1 MKFQRPMRAAALLLA
16 LTLTLSP
23 AAGAISVE
31 QAREILREYY
41 IDEIPE
47 EILALP
53 TIDEIT
59 NALGDPYTYYM
70 TAQQFEDFQKNLGD
84 SDVVGIGVMV
94 ESTADGLKVTSVA
107 PDSPASQAGL
117 KIGDLIVAADGV
129 TVEEAGST
137 EALATLIRGEAG
149 TRVTITVERDGARTE
164 LDMTRAEVVFPTV
177 TGEVVDGHI
186 GWLECTSFG
195 ENSGSYFQT
204 YITEEDE
211 QADRWV
217 VDLRGN
223 PGGEATSVVEAVGHV
238 LGNRTVAYLVD
249 REGSMSS
256 WTPNPFPV
264 ETPGLI
270 EEPLVVL
277 VDANSASASELFAA
291 SMRDYDYA
299 LIIGTRTF
307 GKGIAQSVLGL
318 DDGSVMRVTTHRYY
332 SPNYVT
338 PDRSGVLPDLVVDA
352 DLADEVARLLCGE
365 AAAESPDVL
374 VLELAGQEWYVHKEA
389 ALSADYAP
397 AFAELLS
404 ALAPGTPMT
413 LDGESVDPE
422 TVSADWET
430 EYVSRWMEDVEDSP
444 YAEEINALAAL
455 GAVQG
460 DENGSFLPEEP
471 LTRAEL
477 VSLITQAMGYWC
489 WTNQGRAPFTDVSE
503 ESWDATAVDITYHL
517 GLVQGNENGEFDP
530 DARIDHQQFITILA
544 RMGRRADLKVGWRLD
559 SVTDEELAAPD
570 VQKFASWAR
579 EAAVAADSLGLLA
592 DDLADIDPN
601 APTTREE
608 AAAMVYRLMSYS
620 GILTPAAGA

>member
-1 MKFQRPMRAAALLLA
+1 
-16 LTLTLSP
+16 
-23 AAGAISVE
+23 
-31 QAREILREYY
+31 
-41 IDEIPE
+41 
-47 EILALP
+47 
-53 TIDEIT
+53 
-59 NALGDPYTYYM
+59 
-70 TAQQFEDFQKNLGD
+70 
-84 SDVVGIGVMV
+84 
-94 ESTADGLKVTSVA
+94 
-107 PDSPASQAGL
+107 
-117 KIGDLIVAADGV
+117 
-129 TVEEAGST
+129 
-137 EALATLIRGEAG
+137 
-149 TRVTITVERDGARTE
+149 
-164 LDMTRAEVVFPTV
+164 MTRAEVVFPTV

-365 AAAESPDVL
+365 AAAESPNVL

-444 YAEEINALAAL
+444 YAEEINTLAAL

-503 ESWDATAVDITYHL
+503 ESWYATAVDITYHL